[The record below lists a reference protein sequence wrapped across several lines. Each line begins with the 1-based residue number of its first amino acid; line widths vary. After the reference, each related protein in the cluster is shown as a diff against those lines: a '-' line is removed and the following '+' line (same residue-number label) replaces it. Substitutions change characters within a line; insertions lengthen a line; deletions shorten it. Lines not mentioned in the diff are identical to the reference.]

1 MSQGF
6 TKDYVVKATGET
18 EIHKE
23 LTQSTLSGSNYTFT
37 GIPSGIKV
45 FYLCF
50 KEVDLSG
57 GDHIEIQLGTS
68 GGLVSSG
75 YLGSTTRTG
84 TGASS
89 EKNTAGIEV
98 FVATAN
104 ENANGVLTFVLM
116 DEATHTWVCSGT
128 LGSSDVTSI
137 TMHQGF
143 SVALGGELTQLDIAS
158 ETSNT
163 FTDGEVN
170 IVYDNPD
177 LAVSGNASTPA
188 GVTDVFVNGVKQAA
202 TSGTE
207 IDFTVPSGVKDV
219 KISYQ
224 NLSTNGTSP
233 MIIQLGDAGGIE
245 TTGYLGSASA
255 LSTSGQ
261 GSGNKT
267 TGLAFEDTSGGARK
281 RHGVAH
287 LVLHDAATNTWCST
301 NLYGSSNSAVT
312 YHAGASK
319 SLSGELTTIRLTTTG
334 GTNTFDDGS
343 INIQYDNQELDL
355 GSGVITGGVV
365 QTVHTQDGEV
375 ATGSTQMPYDDTIP
389 QNTEGTEFMTASI
402 TPTDAANKLRI
413 DVTFNGA
420 NSVGGSHRFTT
431 ALFQDST
438 ADALAAVTEFKEGV
452 DRNLTQTFTH
462 WMTAG
467 TASST
472 TFKVRAG
479 INAAGTTTFNGHSSA
494 RGLGGV
500 MASSITITE
509 YKV

>member
-50 KEVDLSG
+50 KEVDLSS

-75 YLGSTTRTG
+75 YLGSSTRTG

-89 EKNTAGIEV
+89 EKNTGGIEV
-98 FVATAN
+98 FVAAAN

-158 ETSNT
+158 ESSNT

-188 GVTDVFVNGVKQAA
+188 GVTDVFVNGTKQAS
-202 TSGTE
+202 TSGSS
-207 IDFTVPSGVKDV
+207 IDFTIPSGVKAFTVTAIGVSFSATAFLDV
-219 KISYQ
+219 
-224 NLSTNGTSP
+224 
-233 MIIQLGDAGGIE
+233 QLGDSGGIE
-245 TTGYLGSASA
+245 TTGYLGQRAY
-255 LSTSGQ
+255 LQ
-261 GSGNKT
+261 
-267 TGLAFEDTSGGARK
+267 SGGASNAGAIVTSAFRWGQAIASNVNDFVM
-281 RHGVAH
+281 HFH
-287 LVLHDAATNTWCST
+287 LHDAATNTWVVSGNGGRRGAVHYYVVGT
-301 NLYGSSNSAVT
+301 KALSS
-312 YHAGASK
+312 
-319 SLSGELTTIRLTTTG
+319 ELTTVRLATSTG
-334 GTNTFDDGS
+334 TFDAGS
-343 INIQYDNQELDL
+343 MNVQYDNPNLDL
-355 GSGVITGGVV
+355 GSGVISGGVV

-375 ATGSTQMPYDDTIP
+375 ATGSTQIPYDDTIP

-413 DVTFNGA
+413 DVVFNGA

-509 YKV
+509 YKA